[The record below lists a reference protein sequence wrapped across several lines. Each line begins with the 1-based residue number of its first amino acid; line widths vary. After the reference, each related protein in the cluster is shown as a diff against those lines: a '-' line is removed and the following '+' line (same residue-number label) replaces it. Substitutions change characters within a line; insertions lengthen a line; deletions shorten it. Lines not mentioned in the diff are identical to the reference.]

1 MYIVGSVST
10 VTDSYHSLIIQE
22 GHMKTG
28 VNNLKKGN
36 VILINNALHEV
47 IDYYN
52 TQPGKGGA
60 FSQIKLR
67 NMDTG
72 SIFEKDFVLVSQS
85 NEPIWMIKKSSIF
98 TAMVQIS
105 ILWTMSL
112 TSNSH

>member
-1 MYIVGSVST
+1 MSDLCQLSQTPIT
-10 VTDSYHSLIIQE
+10 HSSFKKV
-22 GHMKTG
+22 MKTG

-98 TAMVQIS
+98 TAMVLIF